1 MATVNEKMTAIADA
15 IRSKTG
21 GTDILT
27 LDGMAEAINGIST
40 GTELPELTNPGTSSD
55 LIYGKE
61 FVNADGD
68 KVVGTM
74 PNNGAVS
81 ATLSLWKQSYT
92 VPEGYHNGKGEV
104 SLTTT
109 GAEIV
114 PTKEYQY
121 IYPDE
126 EYGWLFDEVIV
137 EPIPDEY
144 ITTTD
149 ATAAA
154 ADIRSG
160 KTAYVNGSK
169 VAGTMPTATQATP
182 SVTVSSS
189 GLITASATQS
199 AGYVASG
206 TKKGTKQLT
215 TQAAKTI
222 TPSKSSQTA
231 VASGRYTTGAVT
243 VAAIPSQY
251 ITTTDATAAAAD
263 IRSGKTAYINGSKVT
278 GTIQDFDGSYEC
290 SGDSTGG
297 GSSGGNTS
305 TDFCNITVLS
315 DYSTYSSVFY
325 NGESGWV
332 IGNAYDSLV
341 PSQARAVKVACGS
354 IMSIYQDGYYAAT
367 VSDGTIIR
375 SSGTGCIYQVPNTP
389 NISITITIETE

>member
-1 MATVNEKMTAIADA
+1 MSVNSKMTAIADA

-21 GTDILT
+21 LTGTLT
-27 LDGMAEAINGIST
+27 LDGMADAVNGIST
-40 GTELPELTNPGTSSD
+40 GTELPELSNPGTSSD

-61 FVNADGD
+61 FINADGE
-68 KVVGTM
+68 KVTGTL
-74 PNNGAVS
+74 NTYNA
-81 ATLSLWKQSYT
+81 
-92 VPEGYHNGKGEV
+92 EV
-104 SLTTT
+104 T
-109 GAEIV
+109 
-114 PTKEYQY
+114 PTKEDQY
-121 IYPDE
+121 IYPED
-126 EYGWLFDEVIV
+126 GWLFDEVCV
-137 EPIPDEY
+137 EAIPSQY

-149 ATAAA
+149 ATASA

-169 VAGTMPTATQATP
+169 VTGSMPTATQATP
-182 SVTVSSS
+182 SVTVSSN

-263 IRSGKTAYINGSKVT
+263 IRSGKTAYVNGSKRT
-278 GTIQDFDGSYEC
+278 GTIADFDGSYTC
-290 SGDSTGG
+290 SGESTGG
-297 GSSGGNTS
+297 SGSTGGNTS

-367 VSDGTIIR
+367 VSDGTIIH